1 MIAAQLISD
10 AIPPIK
16 TSDSI
21 QKVEDRMAEFRLNHL
36 PIVNETQF
44 LGLISDED
52 IIEIPDYDTTVGNVN
67 LSLINPFV
75 YEDQHIYEVIRL
87 FYEQKLT
94 AVPVLD
100 SSMNYLGLISI
111 NTLTTYFA
119 KITSVADPGG
129 IIILEISNRN
139 NSLSHIAQI
148 VESNNAQILSS
159 YVDTVANSTKLEIT
173 IKVNKTDISPI
184 IASFLRYDYTIKAT
198 FNHLQRDNDT
208 KDRFDSLMNY
218 LSFD

>member
-10 AIPPIK
+10 AIPSIK
-16 TSDSI
+16 TSDTI

-52 IIEIPDYDTTVGNVN
+52 IIEIPDYDTTVANIN

-111 NTLTTYFA
+111 NTLTEYFA
-119 KITSVADPGG
+119 KITSVTDPGG
-129 IIILEISNRN
+129 IIVLEISNRN

-159 YVDTVANSTKLEIT
+159 YVDTVDNSIKLEIT
-173 IKVNKTDISPI
+173 IKVNKTDISQI
-184 IASFLRYDYTIKAT
+184 VASFLRYDYTIKAT
-198 FNHLQRDNDT
+198 FNHLQRDNDS